1 MAIDT
6 RDKRSGALLVYV
18 PWRGLLP
25 LADGAIGQADRQ
37 QVALAY
43 PGILATDI
51 AVAQS
56 GPFTLTISDV
66 GMYTLTA
73 SDAAAHSVT
82 ISDAGGYTVTVS
94 DN

>member
-43 PGILATDI
+43 PGILAAGTL
-51 AVAQS
+51 AQA

-66 GMYTLTA
+66 GMYTLTT
-73 SDAAAHSVT
+73 SDVAAHSVT
-82 ISDAGGYTVTVS
+82 TSDVGGYTITVS